1 MLPTDDTI
9 RRIFPRATDAYVRMF
24 TANGRLLTTHGL
36 SEPLPLAHFLARI
49 GAETGG
55 LTLVEES
62 GRYSARRLREIWP
75 GRFSE
80 AEARVYAGR
89 PQAILSRAYARREL
103 GNGPEATG
111 DGWRYRG
118 RGPMQTT
125 GKYNYERIGNKLG
138 VDLVA
143 NPDLLATDLTLGL
156 KAALI
161 EWSALDLGAICARLG
176 PTHEAVLA
184 VARGIN
190 LGDPWSRRQPNGL
203 KEQRAFFAT
212 AWRVLGQAEP
222 ARVDPAADGILMDGE
237 SGEAVRQLQ
246 VMLRRLGYPVGEA
259 DGVYG
264 ERTEAAVAAFAA
276 REPDI
281 VARGGGALPAGQWRV
296 GWNSYLL
303 EARPFETDA
312 RAEVTA
318 RTLAERGE
326 RAVVALGWM
335 RRAAGSA
342 LVFLGIGQATD
353 TGAVAL
359 PESFGAL
366 REAMEPLAGNLSVL
380 MANRWLL
387 GIAAAVGAYALA
399 SWIIGRIVAR
409 YRAGELI
416 AADGTRA

>member
-1 MLPTDDTI
+1 MLPTADDI
-9 RRIFPRATDAYVRMF
+9 RRIFPRARDDYVRAF
-24 TANGRLLTTHGL
+24 TANGRLLAQHGL
-36 SEPLPLAHFLARI
+36 SEPLPLCHFLARI

-62 GRYSARRLREIWP
+62 GNYSARRLREIWP
-75 GRFSE
+75 SRFSE

-125 GKYNYERIGNKLG
+125 GKYNYERIGAKLG

-143 NPDLLATDLTLGL
+143 RPDLLATDLSLGL

-190 LGDPWSRRQPNGL
+190 LGDPWSRKQPNGL
-203 KEQRAFFAT
+203 ADQKKAF
-212 AWRVLGQAEP
+212 
-222 ARVDPAADGILMDGE
+222 ARGWAHFCKGSTSAIDPAADGILMDGE
-237 SGEAVRQLQ
+237 QGEAVRQLQ
-246 VMLRRLGYPVGEA
+246 TMLRRLGYPVGEP
-259 DGVYG
+259 DGIYG
-264 ERTEAAVAAFAA
+264 ERTEAAVAAFVA
-276 REPDI
+276 REPDV
-281 VARGGGALPAGQWRV
+281 VARGGGPLPPGQWRV
-296 GWNSYLL
+296 SWGALLL
-303 EARPFETDA
+303 EARAFETDT

-353 TGAVAL
+353 TGAVTL

-366 REAMEPLAGNLSVL
+366 REAMEPLASNLSVL

-409 YRAGELI
+409 YKSGELI
-416 AADGTRA
+416 AAEGTRA